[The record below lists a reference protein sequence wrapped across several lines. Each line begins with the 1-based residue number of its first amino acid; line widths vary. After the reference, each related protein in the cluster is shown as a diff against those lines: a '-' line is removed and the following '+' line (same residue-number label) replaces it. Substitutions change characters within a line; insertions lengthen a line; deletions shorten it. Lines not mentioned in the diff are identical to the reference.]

1 MGALR
6 RSVAARSVRVIIAV
20 SLLAGLGSVIGILAL
35 SHSASAPPVGLTAP
49 VKVAASFDQP
59 FVQFGDRFIARVVVA
74 LDTRLVRT
82 RTLRIS
88 DDLAPLSQL
97 GPARTSSSTQDRVE
111 IVTLAIPVACLT
123 APCIAGSGRAQVHL
137 PLIQASVLE
146 RDDRRA
152 HTAARWPALD
162 VRGRVTAADL
172 APSTPPFEADTAPL
186 PPTYRIAPGTLV
198 TLLDVLAGVLAVAGI
213 GLIAREV
220 RLQLRH
226 QAPRPA
232 ALDRALILTRQAERR
247 SVADRR
253 RALSLLSRA
262 LGGDRR
268 SRAARRL
275 AWSESKPEPD
285 ELEELVVEIEQGPP
299 K

>member
-6 RSVAARSVRVIIAV
+6 RSVAARSDRVIIAI

-35 SHSASAPPVGLTAP
+35 SHSASAPAIGLTAP
-49 VKVAASFDQP
+49 VKVAVGFDQP
-59 FVQFGDRFIARVVVA
+59 FVQFGDRFVARVVVA

-82 RTLRIS
+82 QTLRIS
-88 DDLAPLSQL
+88 DDLAPLTQL

-111 IVTLAIPVACLT
+111 LVTLTVPVACLT

-137 PLIQASVLE
+137 PFVQATVLE
-146 RDDRRA
+146 RDARTA
-152 HTAARWPALD
+152 HTSVRWPALD

-172 APSTPPFEADTAPL
+172 APSTPPFKADAAPL
-186 PPTYRIAPGTLV
+186 PPTYRIAPATLV
-198 TLLDVLAGVLAVAGI
+198 TLLDVLAVVSAVAGI

-220 RLQLRH
+220 HLQLRH
-226 QAPRPA
+226 HAPRPA
-232 ALDRALILTRQAERR
+232 ELERALMLTRQAKRR
-247 SVADRR
+247 PVADRR

-275 AWSESKPEPD
+275 AWSESEPEAD
-285 ELEELVVEIEQGPP
+285 ELEELVVEIERGRAE
-299 K
+299 